1 MTFAKTALACA
12 FAAASTV
19 SVAHAK
25 PLELTGLACERPTQ
39 FGTQTWEF
47 YGDVA
52 IRYYED
58 GSVSRLPRVGD
69 GAYERYDREGNWTA
83 IYFFFEQDNER
94 YLRIL
99 SRPGRATR
107 AENKRAPMEGGVFPF
122 NGECV
127 SLEKT

>member
-1 MTFAKTALACA
+1 MTFQKTIFAPL
-12 FAAASTV
+12 FAALTTA
-19 SVAHAK
+19 SVASAE
-25 PLELTGLACERPTQ
+25 PLQLTGLACERPTQ

-58 GSVSRLPRVGD
+58 GSVSRLPRVGG

-83 IYFFFEQDNER
+83 IYYFFEQDNER

-99 SRPGRATR
+99 SRPGLATR
-107 AENKRAPMEGGVFPF
+107 AENKRAPMESGVFPF